1 MGQKSGFFNSVNGDR
16 RYNAED
22 IGRMFDGIIR
32 DGVFANYKEAFAV
45 SPGPGL
51 SVKVGSGR
59 CWFNHRWYE
68 SDETFVLGL
77 NDAHN
82 TYSRIDTV
90 CIEVNEAVEARYA
103 RLRIL
108 TGVPSSAPV
117 TPEGENT
124 DTLHQYPIA
133 MITVKANASSIDAT
147 VIRDN
152 RGGSA
157 CPWVVAPVTR
167 IDTTKVFADIRKEW
181 EEWFSGVKQAALNPP
196 DANVEL
202 ATLKKSVATLL
213 RKWDPVNITQET
225 PDSASA
231 VTFINRAFDV
241 KSVPFAGLSYASFGT
256 EPSLHNILFRGRLL
270 GETMSTAQQRAI
282 KDGSFTDLWI
292 GDYWLRNNVRY
303 VVAGF
308 NYWLGQSGITDN
320 HIVVLAQN
328 LFNSVRFNTGPMSN
342 VRNTSIISDTI
353 ETVGLNRFKDVFGSD
368 KLMRR
373 SHNYTTGFDDGVGIP
388 NNVSTANVLVS
399 LMQPPMVSTSGVGA
413 IIRDNYTINYFND
426 TMILPLFILKP
437 DWRNTLSNHWLNYV
451 YNKNYASVVG
461 TNGSISAVG
470 VTTSAA
476 CYPIAAV
483 KG

>member
-22 IGRMFDGIIR
+22 IGKMFDGIIR

-77 NDAHN
+77 NAAHN

-152 RGGSA
+152 RGGSS
-157 CPWVVAPVTR
+157 CPWVVAPDTR
-167 IDTTKVFADIRKEW
+167 IDTTKVFADIRKDW
-181 EEWFSGVKQAALNPP
+181 EDWFAGVKEAALNPP

-202 ATLKKSVATLL
+202 AALKKSVATLL
-213 RKWDPVNITQET
+213 RKWDPAHITHGS
-225 PDSASA
+225 PDSSSA
-231 VTFINRAFDV
+231 VTFINRDFDIRCV
-241 KSVPFAGLSYASFGT
+241 SFDGLSYASFGT
-256 EPSLHNILFRGRLL
+256 QPSLHNILFRGRLL
-270 GETMSTAQQRAI
+270 GETMTTAQQRAI

-303 VVAGF
+303 VIAGF
-308 NYWLGQSGITDN
+308 NYWLGQSGVTDN
-320 HIVVLAQN
+320 HIVVIAQN
-328 LFNSVRFNTGPMSN
+328 LFNSVQFNTGSMNN
-342 VRNTSIISDTI
+342 VRNTAIISNTI

-368 KLMRR
+368 KLMYR
-373 SHNYTTGFDDGVGIP
+373 SHNYATGFDDGAGIP
-388 NNVSTANVLVS
+388 NNVSAANVLVS
-399 LMQPPMVSTSGVGA
+399 LMQPPMISTSGVGA

-437 DWRNTLSNHWLNYV
+437 DWRNTLLNHWLNYV
-451 YNKNYASVVG
+451 YNRNYASVVG
-461 TNGSISAVG
+461 TNGSISAVS
-470 VTTSAA
+470 VTSSAA

>member
-1 MGQKSGFFNSVNGDR
+1 MGQKSGFFNSINGDR
-16 RYNAED
+16 RYNAD
-22 IGRMFDGIIR
+22 DVGRMFDGIIR
-32 DGVFANYKEAFAV
+32 DGIFANYKEAFAV
-45 SPGPGL
+45 SPGPNL
-51 SVKVGSGR
+51 SVKIGPGR

-68 SDETFVLGL
+68 SDETFVLAL
-77 NDAHN
+77 SAAHA
-82 TYSRIDTV
+82 TYSRIDSV
-90 CIEVNEAVEARYA
+90 CIEVNEADEARYA

-108 TGVPSSAPV
+108 TGIPSSAPV

-133 MITVKANASSIDAT
+133 SVTVKANAASIDAT

-157 CPWVVAPVTR
+157 CPWVVAPDTK
-167 IDTTKVFADIRKEW
+167 IDTTKILADIRADW
-181 EEWFSGVKQAALNPP
+181 EKWFASLKTAALNPP

-202 ATLKKSVATLL
+202 ANVKAQITTL
-213 RKWDPVNITQET
+213 RKTWDVVNITQAT
-225 PDSASA
+225 PDSAS
-231 VTFINRAFDV
+231 V
-241 KSVPFAGLSYASFGT
+241 VPFIDRDFNVRNVPFSGLSYASFGT

-303 VVAGF
+303 VIAGF
-308 NYWLGQSGITDN
+308 NYWLGQQGASEN

-328 LFNSVRFNTGPMSN
+328 LFNSVQFNTGSMTD
-342 VRNTSIISDTI
+342 VRNTSIISNTI
-353 ETVGLNRFKDVFGSD
+353 GTVGLNRFKDVFGSD
-368 KLMRR
+368 KIMNRV
-373 SHNYTTGFDDGVGIP
+373 HNYASRFDTAAGIP
-388 NNVSTANVLVS
+388 DNVASTNALVS
-399 LMQPPMVSTSGVGA
+399 LMQPPMISTSGVGA

-437 DWRNTLSNHWLNYV
+437 DWRNTLLNHWLNYV
-451 YNKNYASVVG
+451 YNKNYAAVVG
-461 TNGSISAVG
+461 TNGAISAVG
-470 VTTSAA
+470 VTTTAA
-476 CYPIAAV
+476 CYPIAAI